1 MQPITQNIT
10 FVRGDTLQFDVHLTD
25 VEATVE
31 SMFFSAK
38 KSATDTEYAFQKSL
52 DDGITLVDENVYRV
66 RVAPEDTAQ
75 LTAGTTTQPKKTRTV
90 TKRKPCGWQRANT
103 FPDFLQTMRLTQER
117 CPQ

>member
-1 MQPITQNIT
+1 MQPIVQNIT

-38 KSATDTEYAFQKSL
+38 KAVTDDAYAFQKSL
-52 DDGITLVDENVYRV
+52 DDGITEVEENVYRV

-75 LTAGTTTQPKKTRTV
+75 LTAGTYVYDLQIGLGADIFTIMTGKIKLQQDV
-90 TKRKPCGWQRANT
+90 TEG
-103 FPDFLQTMRLTQER
+103 
-117 CPQ
+117 